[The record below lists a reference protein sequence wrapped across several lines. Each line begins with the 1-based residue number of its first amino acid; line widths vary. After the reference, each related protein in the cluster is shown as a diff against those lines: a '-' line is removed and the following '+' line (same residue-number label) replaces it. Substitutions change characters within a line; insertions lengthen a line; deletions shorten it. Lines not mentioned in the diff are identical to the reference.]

1 MRCHINQ
8 KILEFWNRISYRMNH
23 TLLKYTKDE
32 SGLEY
37 IPNINQHFHLWVW
50 PIQKHFSWSE
60 ILFYFTSGDIP
71 KNYVVT
77 NFKSVIFV
85 SISCVP
91 ISVTFW
97 ATMTMKWSKT
107 ISWIG
112 RINWRALKVC
122 AQWRAQK
129 LRLIFYM
136 KSYLYS

>member
-1 MRCHINQ
+1 MFG
-8 KILEFWNRISYRMNH
+8 KIR
-23 TLLKYTKDE
+23 
-32 SGLEY
+32 EY
-37 IPNINQHFHLWVW
+37 
-50 PIQKHFSWSE
+50 
-60 ILFYFTSGDIP
+60 TSGDIP

-112 RINWRALKVC
+112 RINWYALKVC
-122 AQWRAQK
+122 AQRRAQK

-136 KSYLYS
+136 KSYKFVQLKCGLGVVKSMDNLLNFCHLIMMRRENPFYIDKIIRFWHHETRARALVRAKYR